1 MSLPERLAGIG
12 VVPVVALPDVECAL
26 PLAGALL
33 EGGLACAEITFR
45 TAAAAAALPLV
56 RRRFP
61 ELLLGAGT
69 VLTTEQADM
78 AIDAGAQFI
87 VAPGTNL
94 AVVDHVLARGLPMLP
109 GVATPSEIE
118 VALGRGLTLL
128 KFFPAEPFGG
138 VATLKAYAGPYA
150 QLRFV
155 PTGGISASNLAAYLA
170 VPTVVACGGSWM
182 VRRELLLA
190 RDFAAVTRL
199 AAEAA
204 AIVRQVR
211 GAPSPREAAAR

>member
-1 MSLPERLAGIG
+1 
-12 VVPVVALPDVECAL
+12 
-26 PLAGALL
+26 
-33 EGGLACAEITFR
+33 
-45 TAAAAAALPLV
+45 
-56 RRRFP
+56 
-61 ELLLGAGT
+61 
-69 VLTTEQADM
+69 
-78 AIDAGAQFI
+78 
-87 VAPGTNL
+87 
-94 AVVDHVLARGLPMLP
+94 MLP

-128 KFFPAEPFGG
+128 KFFPAGPFGG
-138 VATLKAYAGPYA
+138 VATLQAYAGPYA

-170 VPTVVACGGSWM
+170 VPAVVACGGSWM
-182 VRRELLLA
+182 VRRELLVA

-211 GAPSPREAAAR
+211 ESRSNQEAAG

>member
-1 MSLPERLAGIG
+1 M
-12 VVPVVALPDVECAL
+12 PVVALPDVESAL
-26 PLAGALL
+26 PLAEALL

-56 RRRFP
+56 RTRFP

-69 VLTTEQADM
+69 VLTSEQADT

-118 VALGRGLTLL
+118 AALGRGLTLL

-138 VATLKAYAGPYA
+138 IATLQAYAGPYA
-150 QLRFV
+150 HVRFV

-170 VPTVVACGGSWM
+170 LPGVVACGGSWM
-182 VRRELLLA
+182 VRRDLLLA
-190 RDFAAVTRL
+190 RDFGTVTRL
-199 AAEAA
+199 AAEAT
-204 AIVRQVR
+204 AIVRRVR
-211 GAPSPREAAAR
+211 GAPSLTGVTAP